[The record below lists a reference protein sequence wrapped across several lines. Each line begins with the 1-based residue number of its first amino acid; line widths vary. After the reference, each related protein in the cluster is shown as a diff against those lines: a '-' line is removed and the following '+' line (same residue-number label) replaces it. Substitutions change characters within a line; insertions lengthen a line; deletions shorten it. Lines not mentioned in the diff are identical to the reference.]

1 MIYKFDLILLQMERA
16 RSTSIKSL
24 LSDATYDT
32 STYSNS
38 SIIHVEI
45 LEAKNLTDLADTC
58 KIQPYVK
65 LKHLRRSYK
74 TPISTKSDC
83 PCWDSKFDIAVD
95 MNSPLYIFVF
105 DSEKEHGDMILSGLY
120 FPIDTFRKWQGDLAE
135 FWIELD
141 PICTTEMTETLEEL
155 AVPFEWSMISRGNS
169 DSPMIRVRINYS
181 SLNSLACMKVSFD
194 TFRIVMRNSERF
206 TVYNLTVH
214 SQGASWNA
222 EVRYSQVYRLREELM
237 SMHSR
242 VEKFP
247 FPKRTYWEFLSLIC
261 GQLSRFD
268 IETIRARKQ
277 GLERFLNYILKLP
290 NLKTEMVVELL
301 NISSL

>member
-1 MIYKFDLILLQMERA
+1 MERA
-16 RSTSIKSL
+16 RSTSTKSFI
-24 LSDATYDT
+24 SDATFDSSSYL
-32 STYSNS
+32 NS
-38 SIIHVEI
+38 SIIHIEI
-45 LEAKNLTDLADTC
+45 LEAKNLTDLASSC

-74 TPISTKSDC
+74 TSIGSQPDS

-105 DSEKEHGDMILSGLY
+105 DSDEEHGDMILAGLY
-120 FPIDTFRKWQGDLAE
+120 FPIDIFRKWQGDLAE

-155 AVPFEWSMISRGNS
+155 AVPFDWSMISRGNS
-169 DSPMIRVRINYS
+169 NYPMIRVRINYS
-181 SLNSLACMKVSFD
+181 DLNSLASMKVSFD
-194 TFRIVMRNSERF
+194 TFRIVMRNRERF
-206 TVYNLTVH
+206 TVYNLTVY

-222 EVRYSQVYRLREELM
+222 EVRYSQVYRLRQELL
-237 SMHSR
+237 SMHSQ

-247 FPKRTYWEFLSLIC
+247 FPRRTYWEFLSLIC
-261 GQLSRFD
+261 GQFSRFD
-268 IETIRARKQ
+268 IQTIRARKQ

-290 NLKTEMVVELL
+290 NLKTEMVIELL